1 MDTQSNM
8 DFQEISAMN
17 KAKNLDIKRLLKA
30 VLKYKFLIVGFAIL
44 VTLIAAIILANK
56 KSIYQAKAILLFD
69 TARVQAVSVKEV
81 YAVNTQRQEY
91 GITQLELLKSSEIA
105 KKVIDRINMY
115 ERPIYVTENKKKLGF
130 LDNVRNNIPFLPKK
144 EQSNLSIKKLKLYD
158 TQRKVEVFRNSLRVK
173 RVGWSHLVEIYF
185 EHGDPEIA
193 AAAANAVGE
202 IYIETQISAK
212 LGITEKAS
220 QWLGGR
226 LDELRIRLDASEEK
240 LQRYRE
246 QENLVDIDG
255 AVTMVDNEVILLT
268 EQLSAARTELMQLK
282 TIAQLISK
290 HGVTDKLK
298 YISELKS
305 HDSIKDANELLL
317 NSELKNVE
325 LSKIYGPKHPVMLAS
340 LEEVNLLKTRLN
352 DKVSGFIDSV
362 DQSILNAE
370 GKLERLL
377 KELTV
382 TKLKYQDISNK
393 ELKFHKLLRDVE
405 ANENLFNQF
414 LRRSKETQVTGD
426 FDSEPVTFVEK
437 AMEPRYPVKPNK
449 KKLIAVAF
457 IFSLAF
463 GIGLAILRELLNDTF
478 KSASDV
484 ESILSQRLL
493 GTIPLLKLNKGE
505 NINTHQFFDNSDNGF
520 SESVRTLR
528 TNFLLTHLDAGN
540 KIIEVTSSLPN
551 EGKSLV
557 SVNLA
562 VALGQIESV
571 LLIDADM
578 RKPSL
583 CKKYGI
589 PSYHPGIANLIA
601 GTEKLEDCI
610 YVDEKS
616 GVTIMPCGQLPP
628 NPLELL
634 SSEKFN
640 QVLEMVKVKFDK
652 VVIDTAPVQAVSDA
666 LIISK
671 YADSILYV
679 VKSDDTRTGIVKM
692 GIGKLLQ
699 ANAKVGGVVLN
710 QLDMDTVSKDEYA
723 YYYEYGN
730 THNTNEA

>member
-1 MDTQSNM
+1 MDTHSNINIQ
-8 DFQEISAMN
+8 DNLSLDQ
-17 KAKNLDIKRLLKA
+17 AKGLDINRLLKT

-44 VTLIAAIILANK
+44 ITVLVSIVLANIQ
-56 KSIYQAKAILLFD
+56 SVYQAKATILFD
-69 TARVQAVSVKEV
+69 SARVQAVSVKEV
-81 YAVNTQRQEY
+81 YAANTQRQEY
-91 GITQLELLKSSEIA
+91 GITQLELLQSGDIA
-105 KKVIDRINMY
+105 RKVISKLDMY
-115 ERPIYVTENKKKLGF
+115 KSPDKSLQSELGLLDKLQ
-130 LDNVRNNIPFLPKK
+130 NSIPFLPKK
-144 EQSNLSIKKLKLYD
+144 EVVRISPEKRALYEI
-158 TQRKVEVFRNSLRVK
+158 QRKVKIFQKSLKVK

-185 EHGDPEIA
+185 EHPNPEVA

-202 IYIETQISAK
+202 IYIETQMAAK

-226 LDELRIRLDASEEK
+226 LDELRVRLDASEEK

-255 AVTMVDNEVILLT
+255 AVTMIDNEVTLLT
-268 EQLSAARTELMQLK
+268 EQFNEARNELIQLK
-282 TIAQLISK
+282 TIAQLINK
-290 HGVTDKLK
+290 HGENDKLK
-298 YISELKS
+298 FISELKD
-305 HDSIKDANELLL
+305 HELIKNANAQLLS
-317 NSELKNVE
+317 SELKHAE
-325 LSKIYGPKHPVMLAS
+325 LSKVYGPKHPVMQAAV
-340 LEEVNLLKTRLN
+340 EEVRLLKSRFN
-352 DKVSGFIDSV
+352 DRISGFIDEV
-362 DQSILNAE
+362 DQSVLNAE
-370 GKLERLL
+370 DKLNRLQN
-377 KELTV
+377 ELTL
-382 TKLKYQDISNK
+382 TKLKYQDVSKK
-393 ELKFHKLLRDVE
+393 ELTFHKLLRDVE
-405 ANENLFNQF
+405 ANKNLFNQF

-426 FDSEPVTFVEK
+426 FNSEPVTFVEK
-437 AMEPRYPVKPNK
+437 AMEPRYPIKPNK
-449 KKLIAVAF
+449 KKLVAIAF
-457 IFSLAF
+457 IFSVAF

-478 KSASDV
+478 KSVSDV

-493 GTIPLLKLNKGE
+493 GTLPLLNLQKGE
-505 NINTHQFFDNSDNGF
+505 EINTHQFFDASEKGY

-528 TNFLLTHLDAGN
+528 TNFLLTHLDSDN
-540 KIIEVTSSLPN
+540 TVIEVTSSLPN
-551 EGKSLV
+551 EGKSAV
-557 SVNLA
+557 SVSFSSALA
-562 VALGQIESV
+562 QIENV

-601 GTEKLEDCI
+601 GTEKFEDCI
-610 YVDEKS
+610 YVDEQS

-634 SSEKFN
+634 SSEKFSE
-640 QVLEMVKVKFDK
+640 VIDMVRIKFDK

-679 VKSDDTRTGIVKM
+679 VKSDDTRTGIAKI

-710 QLDMDTVSKDEYA
+710 QLDMATVSKDENA

-730 THNTNEA
+730 AHNASKA

>member
-1 MDTQSNM
+1 MDI
-8 DFQEISAMN
+8 QEYATVE
-17 KAKNLDIKRLLKA
+17 KAKNLDIKRLLKS
-30 VLKYKFLIVGFAIL
+30 VLKYKFLILGFAVL

-56 KSIYQAKAILLFD
+56 KSIYQAKATIIFD
-69 TARVQAVSVKEV
+69 SARVQAVSVKEV
-81 YAVNTQRQEY
+81 YAANTQRQEY
-91 GITQLELLKSSEIA
+91 GITQLELLKSGDIA
-105 KKVIDRINMY
+105 RKVIDRLDMY
-115 ERPIYVTENKKKLGF
+115 ATSITLAENKELSF
-130 LDNVRNNIPFLPKK
+130 LDKLRNSLPFLPKK
-144 EQSNLSIKKLKLYD
+144 EKVNLSLDKLHLYD
-158 TQRKVEVFRNSLRVK
+158 SQRKVKLFRSSLKVK

-185 EHGDPEIA
+185 EHGDAEIA

-202 IYIETQISAK
+202 IYIETQIAAK

-255 AVTMVDNEVILLT
+255 AVTMVDNEVTLLT
-268 EQLSAARTELMQLK
+268 EQLSEARTELMQLK
-282 TIAQLISK
+282 TIAQLINK
-290 HGVTDKLK
+290 HGVSDKFK
-298 YISELKS
+298 FISELK
-305 HDSIKDANELLL
+305 DQESIKSANEQLL

-325 LSKIYGPKHPVMLAS
+325 LSKTYGPKHPVMLAS
-340 LEEVNLLKTRLN
+340 SEEVQLLKTRLN
-352 DKVSGFIDSV
+352 NKVSGFIDSV
-362 DQSILNAE
+362 DQSVLNAE
-370 GKLERLL
+370 DKLARLL
-377 KELTV
+377 SELSVTKSKYQEITHKEL
-382 TKLKYQDISNK
+382 N
-393 ELKFHKLLRDVE
+393 FHKLLRDVE
-405 ANENLFNQF
+405 ANTNLFNQF

-426 FDSEPVTFVEK
+426 FNSEPVTFVEK
-437 AMEPRYPVKPNK
+437 AMEPRYPIKPNK
-449 KKLIAVAF
+449 KKLIAIAF
-457 IFSLAF
+457 IFSFAF
-463 GIGLAILRELLNDTF
+463 GIGLAVLRELLNDTF

-505 NINTHQFFDNSDNGF
+505 DINTHHFFDNSDKAF

-528 TNFLLTHLDAGN
+528 TNFLLTHLDSGN
-540 KIIEVTSSLPN
+540 KVIEVTSSLPN
-551 EGKSLV
+551 EGKSVV

-562 VALGQIESV
+562 TALAQIENV
-571 LLIDADM
+571 ILIDADM

-589 PSYHPGIANLIA
+589 PAYHPGIANLIA
-601 GTEKLEDCI
+601 GTEKFEDCI

-634 SSEKFN
+634 SSDKFN
-640 QVLEMVKVKFDK
+640 QVLEMVKIKFDK
-652 VVIDTAPVQAVSDA
+652 VVIDTAPIQAVSDA

-710 QLDMDTVSKDEYA
+710 QLDMNTVSKDEYA

-730 THNTNEA
+730 AHNVSEA